1 MFSFVLSYISWDLN
15 NWQTVWSSRNDQS
28 EQEGEPSED
37 PLTEL
42 WTQRKIQ
49 RNRGRHLKM
58 STIPL
63 CQARTYIAVLRRY
76 NTTLDFEA
84 PLLRVFL
91 VDLYSA
97 PVLGGR
103 FKTDGVVKMS
113 RTCWDFQGKRS
124 QSPSDCHHLPMSRG
138 CLRHQ
143 VRFPWSL

>member
-1 MFSFVLSYISWDLN
+1 MTGYCNISPIKLILSKPLLKVGFRKLKQNVLQQVFKDLN
-15 NWQTVWSSRNDQS
+15 NWQQIWSSRNDQS
-28 EQEGEPSED
+28 EREEEPSED
-37 PLTEL
+37 LLTEL
-42 WTQRKIQ
+42 WTQRKIH

-97 PVLGGR
+97 PVLVGR
-103 FKTDGVVKMS
+103 FKSDGVVKVS

-124 QSPSDCHHLPMSRG
+124 
-138 CLRHQ
+138 
-143 VRFPWSL
+143 